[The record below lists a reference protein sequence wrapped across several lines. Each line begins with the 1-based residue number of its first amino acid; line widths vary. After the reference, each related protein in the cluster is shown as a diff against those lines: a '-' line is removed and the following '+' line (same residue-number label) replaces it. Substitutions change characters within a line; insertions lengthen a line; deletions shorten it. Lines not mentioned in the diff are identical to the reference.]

1 MQSNITLVTIMASC
15 AGFLLFFFVVAFLH
29 FHEYL
34 DYHCLR
40 DRVFFSSKTL
50 ITILPS
56 LHYQLH
62 YHIALGLAI
71 PKMFSKEFVNRRWF
85 DLRDRWQVH
94 LKPVLQQPE
103 FWETTEALKYLDFDL
118 LTAVADTGARSLV
131 EVPWDRVKQEVPG
144 HLPAFLKNRLRG
156 LTRQQSETASNLHDK
171 VCQTLQNMKQGT
183 TLGKGLEKR
192 KGSRE
197 ISLRKTQERNASLVE
212 YYQYLISKN

>member
-71 PKMFSKEFVNRRWF
+71 PKSFEYFPGQAN
-85 DLRDRWQVH
+85 
-94 LKPVLQQPE
+94 
-103 FWETTEALKYLDFDL
+103 TEEMN
-118 LTAVADTGARSLV
+118 T
-131 EVPWDRVKQEVPG
+131 
-144 HLPAFLKNRLRG
+144 
-156 LTRQQSETASNLHDK
+156 SE
-171 VCQTLQNMKQGT
+171 
-183 TLGKGLEKR
+183 
-192 KGSRE
+192 
-197 ISLRKTQERNASLVE
+197 I
-212 YYQYLISKN
+212 

>member
-1 MQSNITLVTIMASC
+1 MASC

-71 PKMFSKEFVNRRWF
+71 PRKLSVLCPEQKTFCVSMLASIRPE
-85 DLRDRWQVH
+85 
-94 LKPVLQQPE
+94 KPS
-103 FWETTEALKYLDFDL
+103 
-118 LTAVADTGARSLV
+118 LTVSPQHFL
-131 EVPWDRVKQEVPG
+131 PG
-144 HLPAFLKNRLRG
+144 R
-156 LTRQQSETASNLHDK
+156 
-171 VCQTLQNMKQGT
+171 M
-183 TLGKGLEKR
+183 
-192 KGSRE
+192 
-197 ISLRKTQERNASLVE
+197 
-212 YYQYLISKN
+212 

>member
-40 DRVFFSSKTL
+40 DRDFFSSKTL

-71 PKMFSKEFVNRRWF
+71 PNDEGEDDDDHDDDDDGNDHDDDMKMI
-85 DLRDRWQVH
+85 
-94 LKPVLQQPE
+94 
-103 FWETTEALKYLDFDL
+103 
-118 LTAVADTGARSLV
+118 LTSAATPS
-131 EVPWDRVKQEVPG
+131 
-144 HLPAFLKNRLRG
+144 
-156 LTRQQSETASNLHDK
+156 
-171 VCQTLQNMKQGT
+171 
-183 TLGKGLEKR
+183 
-192 KGSRE
+192 
-197 ISLRKTQERNASLVE
+197 
-212 YYQYLISKN
+212 

>member
-40 DRVFFSSKTL
+40 DRDFFSSKTL

-71 PKMFSKEFVNRRWF
+71 PTFFPMYIIIGRFRTKDLFSKHGLGMRAYGSGQLLYFQHFRRYSVILAKRSSYGKDCF
-85 DLRDRWQVH
+85 D
-94 LKPVLQQPE
+94 KKIKTFYP
-103 FWETTEALKYLDFDL
+103 A
-118 LTAVADTGARSLV
+118 
-131 EVPWDRVKQEVPG
+131 PG
-144 HLPAFLKNRLRG
+144 SA
-156 LTRQQSETASNLHDK
+156 
-171 VCQTLQNMKQGT
+171 M
-183 TLGKGLEKR
+183 
-192 KGSRE
+192 
-197 ISLRKTQERNASLVE
+197 
-212 YYQYLISKN
+212 

>member
-1 MQSNITLVTIMASC
+1 MIDITNITLITNITDFTNITHITNKPTLPIQPKITEFTKITIIILITRECWVLRVLSLSMQSNITLVTIMASC

-71 PKMFSKEFVNRRWF
+71 PTWKFLSSRCMSVNSSAN
-85 DLRDRWQVH
+85 WQ
-94 LKPVLQQPE
+94 
-103 FWETTEALKYLDFDL
+103 
-118 LTAVADTGARSLV
+118 AVSQFA
-131 EVPWDRVKQEVPG
+131 
-144 HLPAFLKNRLRG
+144 H
-156 LTRQQSETASNLHDK
+156 
-171 VCQTLQNMKQGT
+171 
-183 TLGKGLEKR
+183 
-192 KGSRE
+192 
-197 ISLRKTQERNASLVE
+197 
-212 YYQYLISKN
+212 Y